1 MKTNN
6 AEGQDARRLCA
17 YEDIMQIRGKRA
29 FPSQPME
36 LVIES
41 IEDKELL
48 RSVLIAA
55 LGPASEEKREQIKE
69 VLQLLG

>member
-1 MKTNN
+1 
-6 AEGQDARRLCA
+6 
-17 YEDIMQIRGKRA
+17 MQIRGKRA
-29 FPSQPME
+29 FPAQPME